1 MARITVVG
9 SLNMDLVV
17 RTPRIPQ
24 PGETIIGTDF
34 LLIPGGKGANQAVAA
49 GKLLAEV
56 RMIGRVGRDDF
67 GQALLDNLARVGV
80 NTDWVTRDEEAAT
93 GIALI
98 TVETSGQNNI
108 VLAPG
113 ANMRVTAADLEAAEE
128 VIAQSSMLL
137 AQLETPMPAIQRAM
151 ELAKK
156 HGVTTVLNPAPAQP
170 LPEAVLRCVDYLVP
184 NETET
189 HLLTGL
195 PVETPEH
202 YAAAAERLRQMGVGR
217 VILTLGARGAY
228 LSTAEN
234 NQLFPAFPI
243 RPVDTTAA
251 GDAFMG
257 GFAAALAEGDPLEQA
272 VRRGNAAGALSATR
286 LGAQPSMPT
295 RAEWEQFCHEHG
307 C

>member
-17 RTPRIPQ
+17 RTPRIPK

-34 LLIPGGKGANQAVAA
+34 HLIPGGKGANQAVAA
-49 GKLLAEV
+49 GKLEAEV
-56 RMIGRVGRDDF
+56 YMIGRVGRDDF
-67 GQALLDNLARVGV
+67 GQALLNNLGHVGV
-80 NTDWVTRDEEAAT
+80 NTECITRDADT
-93 GIALI
+93 PSGIALI
-98 TVETSGQNNI
+98 TVEASGQNNI

-113 ANMRVTAADLEAAEE
+113 ANMRVTVEDLEAAEE
-128 VIAQSSMLL
+128 CIARSSMLL
-137 AQLETPMPAIQRAM
+137 APLETPVPAVQRAM

-170 LPEAVLRCVDYLVP
+170 LPEAVLRCADYLVP

-189 HLLTGL
+189 NLLTGL
-195 PVETPEH
+195 PVETPEQ
-202 YAAAAERLRQMGVGR
+202 YRAAARRLREMGVGT
-217 VILTLGARGAY
+217 VILTLGSRGAY
-228 LSTAEN
+228 LSTPDGDE
-234 NQLFPAFPI
+234 LFPAYPI
-243 RPVDTTAA
+243 QPVDTTAA

-257 GFAAALAEGDPLEQA
+257 GFAVALAEGAALRRA
-272 VRRGNAAGALSATR
+272 VQRANAAGALSATR

-295 RAEWEQFCHEHG
+295 RAEWEQFCRDRG

>member
-17 RTPRIPQ
+17 RTPRIPK

-34 LLIPGGKGANQAVAA
+34 YLIPGGKGANQAVAA
-49 GKLLAEV
+49 GKLQAEV
-56 RMIGRVGRDDF
+56 YMIGRVGRDDF
-67 GQALLDNLARVGV
+67 GQALLNNLAQAGV
-80 NTDWVTRDEEAAT
+80 NSECVTRDADAPS

-98 TVETSGQNNI
+98 TVEASGQNNI

-113 ANMRVTAADLEAAEE
+113 ANMRVTVEDLEAVEE
-128 VIAQSSMLL
+128 CIAQSSMLL
-137 AQLETPMPAIQRAM
+137 AQLETPVVAVQRAM

-170 LPEAVLRCVDYLVP
+170 LPEAVLRCADYLVP

-189 HLLTGL
+189 NLLTGL
-195 PVETPEH
+195 PVETTEQ
-202 YAAAAERLRQMGVGR
+202 YRTAARRLREMGVGT
-217 VILTLGARGAY
+217 VILTLGSRGAY
-228 LSTAEN
+228 LSAPAGDE
-234 NQLFPAFPI
+234 LFPAYPI
-243 RPVDTTAA
+243 HPVDTTAA

-257 GFAAALAEGDPLEQA
+257 GFAVALSEGASLRQA
-272 VRRGNAAGALSATR
+272 VQRANAAGALSATR

-295 RAEWEQFCHEHG
+295 RAEWEQFCRDHG